1 MVSMFFYH
9 HQLVNILLKL
19 IVDIVGVDVVLPPG
33 VGVDIIVVNIVGVD
47 IVFVNVISVDVVLPP
62 GVGGATA
69 DGKQPRLRDPDTNP
83 RLAAK
88 GR

>member
-1 MVSMFFYH
+1 M
-9 HQLVNILLKL
+9 ILLISFCFGL
-19 IVDIVGVDVVLPPG
+19 VDIDGLKVFLPPG
-33 VGVDIIVVNIVGVD
+33 VGVDIVVVNVISVDVVTPPGVVVNIVG
-47 IVFVNVISVDVVLPP
+47 VDVVLPP